1 MSKFL
6 IPAIVALVIGAAP
19 AFAATTASPAPA
31 KSAAP
36 ATAAAPADKKA
47 DCTKQWAAQKKH
59 TKTMKAFMA
68 ACTK

>member
-6 IPAIVALVIGAAP
+6 IPAIVALVIGA
-19 AFAATTASPAPA
+19 APA